1 MPVCFYHANCAD
13 GFCAAWIVKKQI
25 PGTELIPVQYGQPI
39 PDVSKYKE
47 KTVYIVDFS
56 YSQKEIESIAKSACF
71 VVMLDHHKTAIDKWK
86 GEDLTWDSSN
96 RFQRWR
102 LEDTSFPHEVMINF
116 DESRS
121 GAMLAWDFF
130 HKKAPPKIVQYV
142 QDRDLWQWKLPYSR
156 EINAWLATIPKNFES
171 WEHACTMLEHQPSF
185 LECVT
190 SGEAILRREQSIV
203 ESAVRNAVERTIAG
217 HVVPVVNSATM
228 QSEIGNELCKGKPFA
243 AIYFD
248 NLKDNVRVW
257 SLRSCE
263 GGLDV
268 SEIAKKFGGGG
279 HAMASGFSVPLV

>member
-1 MPVCFYHANCAD
+1 MNPVCFYHANCAD
-13 GFCAAWIVKKQI
+13 GFCAAWVVKSHLANC
-25 PGTELIPVQYGQPI
+25 ELIPVQYGQPL
-39 PDVSKYKE
+39 PDVIKYKD
-47 KTVYIVDFS
+47 KRVYIVDFS
-56 YSQKEIESIAKSACF
+56 YSPQELEIIAQSATW
-71 VVMLDHHKTAIDKWK
+71 VVMLDHHKTAIDKWE
-86 GEDLTWDSSN
+86 GEPFANDGMVNFWRGDDS
-96 RFQRWR
+96 
-102 LEDTSFPHEVMINF
+102 DFPYIVKVVF

-130 HKKAPPKIVQYV
+130 HKKDPPKIVQYV

-156 EINAWLATIPKNFES
+156 EINAWLATIPKNFVA
-171 WEHACTMLEHQPSF
+171 WEHACKVLEHMPSF

-217 HVVPVVNSATM
+217 YVVPVVNSATM

-248 NLKDNVRVW
+248 DLKRNVRVW

-279 HAMASGFSVPLV
+279 HKHASGFSVPLV

>member
-1 MPVCFYHANCAD
+1 MDTVCFYHANCAD
-13 GFCAAWIVKKQI
+13 GFCAAWVVKKQL
-25 PGTELIPVQYGQPI
+25 PNTELIPVQYGQQL
-39 PDVSKYKE
+39 PDVSKYKGNR
-47 KTVYIVDFS
+47 VYIVDFS
-56 YSQKEIESIAKSACF
+56 YSPAEMEVIAKDAVC

-86 GEDLTWDSSN
+86 DQPLIHDAISLWWKGDCG
-96 RFQRWR
+96 F
-102 LEDTSFPHEVMINF
+102 FPYQVRIDF
-116 DESRS
+116 DESKS
-121 GAMLAWDFF
+121 GAMLAWKWFDEGR
-130 HKKAPPKIVQYV
+130 PPKIVQYV

-156 EINAWLATIPKNFES
+156 EINAWLATVPKNFES
-171 WEHACTMLEHQPSF
+171 WEHACTMLEHPPSF

-217 HVVPVVNSATM
+217 YVVPVVNSATM

-248 NLKDNVRVW
+248 DLKRNVRVW

-279 HAMASGFSVPLV
+279 HVMASGFSVPLV